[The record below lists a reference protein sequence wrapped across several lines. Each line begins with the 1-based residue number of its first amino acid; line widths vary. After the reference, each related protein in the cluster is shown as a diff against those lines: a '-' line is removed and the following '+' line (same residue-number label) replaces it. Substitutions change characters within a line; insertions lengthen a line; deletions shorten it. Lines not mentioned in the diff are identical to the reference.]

1 MRTPW
6 SAVLL
11 VVVSAAACSD
21 RTISAPALSTS
32 PLAADRTGAPNDDGR
47 GGVGGVFTETDDATS
62 NAVVAF
68 ARRADG
74 TLRYI
79 ANYPTDGQGLGGA
92 DVVDPLQSQYA
103 VVLTPDHRYLYAV
116 NAASN
121 SVAAFVVTHDGLQ
134 TLGTYASNGAT
145 PVSIA
150 ATDRVVYVLNKGS
163 STVTGFRVDGGRL
176 VAQPRW
182 TRSLSPTAAGAA
194 AIRFDHGAQLLAVT
208 ERVSNSIDVFTV
220 HDGRLSR
227 TPVLTPSAGAVPF
240 GFDWT
245 PRHQLVASEAGAGSA
260 SSYAAL
266 RDGSL
271 SVRAA
276 VVSTLQRAPCWL
288 IATHDG
294 RFVYTAN
301 AGSNS
306 VTGFAVSPTGALTI
320 LTPGGVTGELGA
332 GATPLDLDVSQDS
345 KFLYVLKAGA
355 NAIGAF
361 AVNRD
366 GSLTNLSDGVGGLSN
381 RTGQMGIAAY

>member
-1 MRTPW
+1 MRTSW
-6 SAVLL
+6 SALLL
-11 VVVSAAACSD
+11 VVAAGCSD
-21 RTISAPALSTS
+21 RTISAPAPTAL
-32 PLAADRTGAPNDDGR
+32 LAADRIGVPNGGDDPGT
-47 GGVGGVFTETDDATS
+47 VGGVFTETDDATS

-92 DVVDPLQSQYA
+92 NVVDPLQSQFA
-103 VVLTPDHRYLYAV
+103 VALTPDHQYLYAV

-121 SVAAFVVTHDGLQ
+121 SVAAFAVTRGGLEK
-134 TLGTYASNGAT
+134 LGTYASNGTT
-145 PVSIA
+145 PVSLA
-150 ATDRVVYVLNKGS
+150 ATERVLYVLNKTS
-163 STVTGFRVDGGRL
+163 NTVTGFRIDRGRL

-182 TRSLSPTAAGAA
+182 TRALSPTASGAA
-194 AIRFDHGAQLLAVT
+194 AIRFDHDAHLLAVT

-220 HDGRLSR
+220 HDGRLSAA
-227 TPVLTPSAGAVPF
+227 PVLTQSAGAVPF

-245 PRHQLVASEAGAGSA
+245 PRHQLVASEAGSGSA
-260 SSYAAL
+260 SSYAAF

-271 SVRAA
+271 SVRSAA
-276 VVSTLQRAPCWL
+276 VSTLQRAPCWL

-306 VTGFAVSPTGALTI
+306 VTGFAVSPTGTLTI
-320 LTPGGVTGELGA
+320 LTPTGMTGVLGA

-345 KFLYVLKAGA
+345 KFLYVLKAGV
-355 NAIGAF
+355 NSIGAF
-361 AVNRD
+361 AVSRD
-366 GSLTNLSDGVGGLSN
+366 GSLTNLPDGVGGLSY
-381 RTGQMGIAAY
+381 RGGQMGIAAY